1 MIRCERCKAT
11 FQVSFQSSLALERME
26 SVPRCG
32 FCGHGRLHPVEA
44 ASPRASSPRSR
55 MTAGAG

>member
-1 MIRCERCKAT
+1 
-11 FQVSFQSSLALERME
+11 ME

-44 ASPRASSPRSR
+44 ASPRANSPRSR
-55 MTAGAG
+55 MTAAGAG